1 MKAIRKYLS
10 ILVGLALS
18 VSVFSQNQRFEV
30 GMIAGLNFSASV
42 GEELTDY
49 AGINVGIMSIAR
61 LSKKYN
67 IGIEFLFS
75 QNGEYLIP
83 EFYPK
88 VEYSQLR
95 LNHLEIPIHI
105 NRIVSTS
112 KNGRQQTATFNL
124 GIAYIHLLNYKAK
137 DIEQKDISNQIIYN
151 KRSALM
157 PQAGMIYHFS
167 KNLGL
172 NLKATIPVNV
182 EDWTLAIRMIYTL

>member
-30 GMIAGLNFSASV
+30 GMIAGLNFSALV